1 MPNASFLLTLFLAA
15 PSFAAP
21 SPQDLIREMELIEI
35 NQAEGHPLD
44 RAEKEKR
51 LASYGEKFRKQ
62 ELKAVPLLTWYIA
75 QKKRPYAVRLY
86 AAAFLGLIKERS
98 AFRDLKERVLD
109 KEEEPGMR
117 AMALSSLGSL
127 DAPPASL
134 RNVLDKAADKFS
146 PPELKREAYSQ
157 LAQIGTGDVRGALR
171 AAKENG
177 PSPTDPRQAA
187 YAGFA
192 VDAVSRAR
200 SAGAEDALFDLLR
213 FFKKESPLR
222 LRVLTGLSRRR
233 LLYPKGKKR
242 EKLSLDHLN
251 LLTSVLFDDNPPAAL
266 SAARLLGGSG
276 DARAVLPMIRRLKSA
291 QDPALISELAQ
302 SLSAIGDARGGSA
315 VSALADGLIKDARF
329 SPTRQ
334 RPDVHEYA
342 HRIQE
347 AARTFRPHET
357 EATVSK
363 DHSAGKTARKK
374 TERGNRPELVS
385 SDSASGFRYEGWPGA
400 GTPKLAWNGDKYS
413 LLLRERP
420 ENAAPLTASLKLKA
434 HMELNYDESVVIT
447 VSPGRAHAR
456 RAVELS
462 VREFGPVVSLLRAR
476 HEGPAPVATIRL
488 REGDQIE
495 ILSYRA
501 DGECFLRKNSRVYLG
516 ECPQDDRTRFLLL
529 APFNAQWWLHIRI
542 KDDAGWFN
550 TNQDGL
556 DFLPRY

>member
-1 MPNASFLLTLFLAA
+1 
-15 PSFAAP
+15 
-21 SPQDLIREMELIEI
+21 MELIEI
-35 NQAEGHPLD
+35 KQAEGHPLD

-98 AFRDLKERVLD
+98 AFGDLKERVLD

-117 AMALSSLGSL
+117 VMALSSLGSL

-134 RNVLDKAADKFS
+134 RNVLDKAADKSS

-157 LAQIGTGDVRGALR
+157 LAQIGTGDVKGALR

-177 PSPTDPRQAA
+177 PSPTDPREAA
-187 YAGFA
+187 YADFA

-200 SAGAEDALFDLLR
+200 SAEAEDALFDLLR

-222 LRVLTGLSRRR
+222 LRVLTGLSRQR
-233 LLYPKGKKR
+233 LLYPEGNKR
-242 EKLSLDHLN
+242 KKLSLDRLN

-266 SAARLLGGSG
+266 SAARLLGGLG

-291 QDPALISELAQ
+291 QDPALITELAQ

-315 VSALADGLIKDARF
+315 VSALADGLIKDTRF
-329 SPTRQ
+329 APTRQ
-334 RPDVHEYA
+334 RPDIHEYA

-347 AARTFRPHET
+347 AARTSRPHET
-357 EATVSK
+357 ETAVSN
-363 DHSAGKTARKK
+363 SA
-374 TERGNRPELVS
+374 L
-385 SDSASGFRYEGWPGA
+385 GFRYEGWPGA
-400 GTPKLAWNGDKYS
+400 GTPKLAWNGDKHS

-420 ENAAPLTASLKLKA
+420 ENTAPLTASLKLKA
-434 HMELNYDESVVIT
+434 HMELNYDESVVVT

-501 DGECFLRKNSRVYLG
+501 DGECFLRKDSRVYLG

-529 APFNAQWWLHIRI
+529 APFNAQWWLHVRI
-542 KDDAGWFN
+542 KNDAGWFN

-556 DFLPRY
+556 DFLPRH